1 MDINAGNLNTLF
13 RGFNTAFQRGLSSAS
28 DAEMYKQIATVA
40 PSSTAENEYGWLGDM
55 PAIREWIGDRQVNR
69 IKTDGYK
76 IRNRKFEQTVGVKR
90 DSIEDDQFGVYGPM
104 FEALGENEALCPNQL
119 TFGLL
124 AAGFTTNCYDGQFFF
139 DTDHPVGTGT
149 VSNFGG
155 GSGTAWYLLTTNR
168 RLKPLIFQDR
178 ERGRLI
184 RKDSETDSNVFDR
197 DEFIYGTRM
206 RCNVGFGFWQMAYAS
221 KQTLDATNLNA
232 AYAAM
237 ASFKRD
243 NGTPLGTKPNLL
255 VVPPSLRA
263 TALELVKAERG
274 ANGATNINQG
284 LVDVLV
290 SEYLA

>member
-13 RGFNTAFQRGLSSAS
+13 RGFNAAFQRGLMSAS
-28 DAEMYKQIATVA
+28 DAEMYRQIATVA

-90 DSIEDDQFGVYGPM
+90 DSIDDDQFGVYGPM
-104 FEALGENEALCPNQL
+104 FEALGENEALFPNQL

-124 AAGFTTNCYDGQFFF
+124 AAGFSTNCYDGQFFF
-139 DTDHPVGTGT
+139 DTDHPVGNGT

-184 RKDSETDSNVFDR
+184 RKDQETDSNVFDR

-237 ASFKRD
+237 SSFKRD

-290 SEYLA
+290 SEYL

>member
-13 RGFNTAFQRGLSSAS
+13 RGFNAGFQRGLTSAS
-28 DAEMYKQIATVA
+28 DADMYKQIATVA
-40 PSSTAENEYGWLGDM
+40 PSSTAEQEYGWLGDM

-76 IRNRKFEQTVGVKR
+76 IKNRKFEQTVGVKR
-90 DSIEDDQFGVYGPM
+90 DSIEEDQFGVYGPM
-104 FEALGENEALCPNQL
+104 FEALGENEALFPNQL

-124 AAGFTTNCYDGQFFF
+124 AAGFTTNCYDGQRFF
-139 DTDHPVGTGT
+139 DTDHPVGEGV

-155 GSGTAWYLLTTNR
+155 GSGTPWYLLNTKR
-168 RLKPLIFQDR
+168 KLKPLIFQDR

-184 RKDSETDSNVFDR
+184 RKDQETDSNVFDR

-206 RCNVGFGFWQMAYAS
+206 RCNVGFGFWQMAYGS
-221 KQTLDATNLNA
+221 RLTLDATNFNA

-237 ASFKRD
+237 SSFKRD
-243 NGTPLGTKPNLL
+243 NGSPLAIKPNLL

-263 TALELVKAERG
+263 IALELVKAEKN
-274 ANGATNINQG
+274 AAGATNINRDV
-284 LVDVLV
+284 VDVLV
-290 SEYLA
+290 CEYL